1 VLGSS
6 GSIGTSALDVVAKH
20 PERFTVSALAG
31 ARNID
36 LLARQAL
43 AFRPPRVG
51 VLDASGADELAGRL
65 PSGYRPDIVHGPQGY
80 AALAADSGS
89 DVVLSA
95 IVGAA
100 GLMPTLAAVR
110 AGKVVALANKESWSW
125 PGPHPGH
132 LPGIRRGD
140 PPVDSEHNALFQALG
155 GPGLRELPDVAS
167 LVLTASGGPFRDKPA
182 AFLETVTPG
191 QALSHPNWSMGPKI
205 SVDSATLM
213 NKGLEVIEACRLFG
227 LPPARVEVVVHPQS
241 IIHSLARYHDGSL
254 VAHLGPPDM
263 RVAIAYCLG
272 YPDRLPLGLAPLD
285 LVALGGLSFEAPRHD
300 VFPCLELARRS
311 LELGPWGPIVLNAA
325 NEVAVELFLAER
337 IAFLDIPRLVAGAL
351 DAPPG
356 VYAGDPDTILEI
368 DRGPGRRSGSGRPA
382 CPAGGR
388 CRRPVVTHKHKET
401 DGKRRVR
408 GPGARGPDF
417 FSRARPLHRGPFFR
431 HRGGDLFPGV
441 RPEALRVHPGGHPL
455 RALGHPPGRLCATG
469 GPGSWRR
476 GPRRL

>member
-1 VLGSS
+1 MTESAVTTVPDSPENAPGLGYISSLPGPGGLPGFPRALCVLGST

-20 PERFTVSALAG
+20 PGRFTVSALAG

-36 LLARQAL
+36 LLTRQVL
-43 AFRPPRVG
+43 AFRPKRVG
-51 VLDASGADELAGRL
+51 VFDASGADELAARL
-65 PSGYRPDIVHGPQGY
+65 PSGYRPDIVHGPEGY
-80 AALAADSGS
+80 AALAADPGS

-100 GLMPTLAAVR
+100 GLTPTLAAVR
-110 AGKVVALANKESWSW
+110 AGKVVALANKESLVLA
-125 PGPHPGH
+125 GD
-132 LPGIRRGD
+132 LIRAICRESGAVIL
-140 PPVDSEHNALFQALG
+140 PVDSEHNALFQALG

-368 DRGPGRRSGSGRPA
+368 DRATRTEVRERAAGMSGGAQMPAAGRNA
-382 CPAGGR
+382 
-388 CRRPVVTHKHKET
+388 
-401 DGKRRVR
+401 
-408 GPGARGPDF
+408 
-417 FSRARPLHRGPFFR
+417 
-431 HRGGDLFPGV
+431 
-441 RPEALRVHPGGHPL
+441 
-455 RALGHPPGRLCATG
+455 
-469 GPGSWRR
+469 
-476 GPRRL
+476 

>member
-1 VLGSS
+1 MTEPAVTTVPDSPEDAPGLGYISSLPGPGGLPGFPRALCVLGST

-43 AFRPPRVG
+43 AFRPPCVG

-110 AGKVVALANKESWSW
+110 AGKVVALANKESLVLA
-125 PGPHPGH
+125 GD
-132 LPGIRRGD
+132 LIRDICRESGAVIL
-140 PPVDSEHNALFQALG
+140 PVDSEHNALFQALG

-182 AFLETVTPG
+182 AFLETVTPA

-285 LVALGGLSFEAPRHD
+285 LVALGGLSFEAPRHED
-300 VFPCLELARRS
+300 FPCLELARRS

-325 NEVAVELFLAER
+325 NEAAVELFLAGR

-368 DRGPGRRSGSGRPA
+368 DRATRAEVRARAAGMPGRAQTPAAGRNA
-382 CPAGGR
+382 
-388 CRRPVVTHKHKET
+388 
-401 DGKRRVR
+401 
-408 GPGARGPDF
+408 
-417 FSRARPLHRGPFFR
+417 
-431 HRGGDLFPGV
+431 
-441 RPEALRVHPGGHPL
+441 
-455 RALGHPPGRLCATG
+455 
-469 GPGSWRR
+469 
-476 GPRRL
+476 

>member
-1 VLGSS
+1 MTEPAVTTVPDSPEDTPGLGYISSLPGPGGLPGFPRALCVLGST

-51 VLDASGADELAGRL
+51 VLDASGADELAARL
-65 PSGYRPDIVHGPQGY
+65 PSGYCPDIVYGPEGY
-80 AALAADSGS
+80 AALAADPGS
-89 DVVLSA
+89 EVVLSA

-100 GLMPTLAAVR
+100 GLTPTLAAVR
-110 AGKVVALANKESWSW
+110 AGKVVALANKESLVLA
-125 PGPHPGH
+125 GD
-132 LPGIRRGD
+132 LIRDICRESGAVIL
-140 PPVDSEHNALFQALG
+140 PVDSEHNALFQALG

-167 LVLTASGGPFRDKPA
+167 LVLTASGGPFRDKSA
-182 AFLETVTPG
+182 AFLETVTPA

-227 LPPARVEVVVHPQS
+227 LPPERVEVVVHPQS

-311 LELGPWGPIVLNAA
+311 LELGSWGPIVLNAA
-325 NEVAVELFLAER
+325 NEAAVELFLAER

-351 DAPPG
+351 DVPPG

-368 DRGPGRRSGSGRPA
+368 DRATRAEVLARAAGMSARAQTPAAGRNA
-382 CPAGGR
+382 
-388 CRRPVVTHKHKET
+388 
-401 DGKRRVR
+401 
-408 GPGARGPDF
+408 
-417 FSRARPLHRGPFFR
+417 
-431 HRGGDLFPGV
+431 
-441 RPEALRVHPGGHPL
+441 
-455 RALGHPPGRLCATG
+455 
-469 GPGSWRR
+469 
-476 GPRRL
+476 